1 MIREY
6 AKITVMKD
14 KIVTI
19 LRENIAG
26 VDVNSKALVDDG
38 YINSLAIIQLVSEL
52 DIAFDI
58 EITFEAI
65 TKENFNSVEA
75 MEMMVKGYL
84 KG

>member
-1 MIREY
+1 VPNNTI
-6 AKITVMKD
+6 MKD

-19 LRENIAG
+19 LKENIAG
-26 VDVNSKALVDDG
+26 VDVNSRALVDDG
-38 YINSLAIIQLVSEL
+38 YINSLAMIQLVSEL

-75 MEMMVKGYL
+75 MERMVSGYL
-84 KG
+84 QR

>member
-1 MIREY
+1 MKE
-6 AKITVMKD
+6 KIEEILKD
-14 KIVTI
+14 
-19 LRENIAG
+19 NIAG
-26 VDVNSKALVDDG
+26 VDVSSSALVDEG

-75 MEMMVKGYL
+75 MEQMVRSYL
-84 KG
+84 EK